1 MRKTNIISL
10 TYYETVNKYT
20 NKYLNKSSNKSS
32 NKSPNKSPNKSSN
45 KSPNKSSNKSP
56 NKSSNKSPNIII
68 TDTSLIVNKLG
79 IDNIG
84 YNPQLPK
91 HKTSKISLIC
101 DSKGI
106 PLDANIYSP
115 FGPIRL

>member
-10 TYYETVNKYT
+10 TYHETVNRYT
-20 NKYLNKSSNKSS
+20 NKYFNKSSK
-32 NKSPNKSPNKSSN
+32 KFPNT
-45 KSPNKSSNKSP
+45 
-56 NKSSNKSPNIII
+56 II

-91 HKTSKISLIC
+91 HKTSKISLIF
-101 DSKGI
+101 I
-106 PLDANIYSP
+106 MVVYMIQN
-115 FGPIRL
+115 F